1 MVLGREVRLRF
12 DLISAL
18 CHNRA
23 SRSQGDAMDELD
35 LRTQDIST
43 QTPSGASGFL
53 LQSNPE
59 LQKLFFSPTENE
71 NPKVNEAK
79 IRRLYLQAASQQ
91 WYAPQRINFDQEI
104 TLDDE
109 SRKIWQKFITI
120 FYTLEKM
127 GLNVIQN
134 MMVKAVR
141 KYKSEEMAFY
151 LSAQTFDEA
160 RHVFAIESYLRKLGA
175 PPKYQWRYHV
185 LGQAASVGAFR
196 VENWLFSTL
205 FSENFASAFIRRA
218 RQANIDPIGNELCK
232 YLLVD
237 ESRHLH
243 FLHIVLPDIMDRL
256 SMFGKAYVKAA
267 QYFIMKFSTSV
278 LEAVE
283 KEATHVGID
292 RVAMLEEVFENVEK
306 AYEGFGVSRDFL
318 WFPKI
323 NPSRVSPTHRILAS
337 ELSH

>member
-1 MVLGREVRLRF
+1 
-12 DLISAL
+12 
-18 CHNRA
+18 
-23 SRSQGDAMDELD
+23 MDDLD
-35 LRTQDIST
+35 LRTQDINTS
-43 QTPSGASGFL
+43 TPSGASGFL
-53 LQSNPE
+53 LQNNPE
-59 LQKLFFSPTENE
+59 LQKLFFTPTENE
-71 NPKVNEAK
+71 SPLVNEAK
-79 IRRLYLQAASQQ
+79 IRRLFLQAASQQ
-91 WYAPQRINFDQEI
+91 WYAPQRINFDQAI

-109 SRKIWQKFITI
+109 SRRIWQKFITI

-185 LGQAASVGAFR
+185 LGQAASLGAFR

-205 FSENFASAFIRRA
+205 FSENAASAFIRHA
-218 RQANIDPIGNELCK
+218 RKANIDPVGNEMCK

-256 SMFGKAYVKAA
+256 SMLGRAYVKAA
-267 QYFIMKFSTSV
+267 QSFIMKFSTSV
-278 LEAVE
+278 LDSLEKDAAV
-283 KEATHVGID
+283 VGID
-292 RVAMLEEVFENVEK
+292 RVAMLEEIFENVEK
-306 AYEGFGVSRDFL
+306 GYEGFGVTRKFL

-323 NPSRVSPTHRILAS
+323 APTKYTPTLRLSAS
-337 ELSH
+337 ELN

>member
-1 MVLGREVRLRF
+1 MWVLRLCGQAG
-12 DLISAL
+12 LTLWPPCAINETL
-18 CHNRA
+18 LKEIP
-23 SRSQGDAMDELD
+23 MDELD
-35 LRTQDIST
+35 LRTEDIST

-53 LQSNPE
+53 LQKNPE
-59 LQKLFFSPTENE
+59 LQKLFFTPTENE
-71 NPKVNEAK
+71 NPQVNETK
-79 IRRLYLQAASQQ
+79 IRRIFLQAASQQ

-104 TLDDE
+104 ILDDE
-109 SRKIWQKFITI
+109 SRRIWQKFITI

-141 KYKSEEMAFY
+141 KFKSEEMAFY

-160 RHVFAIESYLRKLGA
+160 RHVFAIEAYLRKLGA
-175 PPKYQWRYHV
+175 PPKYQWRYHI

-205 FSENFASAFIRRA
+205 FSENFASAFIRNA
-218 RQANIDPIGNELCK
+218 RQAKIDPVGDELCK

-243 FLHIVLPDIMDRL
+243 FLHIVLPDVLDRL
-256 SMFGKAYVKAA
+256 SMLGKTYVKGA
-267 QYFIMKFSTSV
+267 QYFIMKFSEFIMRSM
-278 LEAVE
+278 EAEAAFVGLDRRAMMEEIFEHME
-283 KEATHVGID
+283 KS
-292 RVAMLEEVFENVEK
+292 
-306 AYEGFGVSRDFL
+306 YEILGVNRQWL

-323 NPSRVSPTHRILAS
+323 YPTRVTPTQRIVAS
-337 ELSH
+337 H

>member
-1 MVLGREVRLRF
+1 
-12 DLISAL
+12 
-18 CHNRA
+18 
-23 SRSQGDAMDELD
+23 MDEISLK
-35 LRTQDIST
+35 TEDIST
-43 QTPSGASGFL
+43 QTPSGDSGFL
-53 LQSNPE
+53 LQKNPE
-59 LQKLFFSPTENE
+59 LQKLFFTPTENE
-71 NPKVNEAK
+71 HPRVNEAK
-79 IRRLYLQAASQQ
+79 IRKLFLQAASQQ
-91 WYAPQRINFDQEI
+91 WYAPQRINFDQELG
-104 TLDDE
+104 LDPE
-109 SRKIWQKFITI
+109 SQQIWQKFMTI

-205 FSENFASAFIRRA
+205 FSENFASAFIRRV
-218 RQANIDPIGNELCK
+218 RSSNIDPVGKEMCK
-232 YLLVD
+232 YLLID

-243 FLHIVLPDIMDRL
+243 FLHIVLPDVLDRL
-256 SMFGKAYVKAA
+256 SLFGKTYVKGA
-267 QYFIMKFSTSV
+267 QYFIMRFSESV
-278 LEAVE
+278 LRSMESEA
-283 KEATHVGID
+283 AHVGID
-292 RVAMLEEVFENVEK
+292 RRAMMEEIFEHVEK
-306 AYEGFGVSRDFL
+306 SYEILGVKRDWL

-323 NPSRVSPTHRILAS
+323 YPTKMTPTSRVLAS
-337 ELSH
+337 